1 MTLAIRLRLFIHNK
15 TKSTLEVMKFVLVI
29 EDVPIALMNLQ
40 HTDLSSAHEHRPNAQ
55 LSRNCANRLPKR
67 KI

>member
-1 MTLAIRLRLFIHNK
+1 
-15 TKSTLEVMKFVLVI
+15 MKFVLVI